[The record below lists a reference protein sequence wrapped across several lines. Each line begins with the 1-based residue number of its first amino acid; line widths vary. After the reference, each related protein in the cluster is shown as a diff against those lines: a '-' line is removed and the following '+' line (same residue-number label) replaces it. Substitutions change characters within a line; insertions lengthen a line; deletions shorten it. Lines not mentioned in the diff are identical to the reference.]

1 VGREL
6 TDTAPL
12 SRRRIVPYL
21 TSKKANIT
29 RRDKIK
35 KQDRAIKDIKFAQN
49 LATPV
54 HTQYQNFSRKI
65 EHNLVLQKEQ
75 VSGSMSTEYRHRGK
89 GGKPISLDSSETAP
103 LERPKAVGDIEI
115 TVKSGVIRIAA
126 NQYNNAE
133 DITLAFA
140 CRAEIFKFHYPVDL
154 EITIEAITDTTY
166 LVESISKIESD
177 TTDAI
182 MDWII
187 QLHIVRHETNIEKR
201 LMKFFRLLTTKLG
214 KRTSEGLLLEQTLSH
229 ARIAEIVGSTRS
241 TVSRTIS
248 TLRKT
253 QQIYIDELKGQIIL
267 PVD

>member
-1 VGREL
+1 MN
-6 TDTAPL
+6 TD
-12 SRRRIVPYL
+12 YH
-21 TSKKANIT
+21 
-29 RRDKIK
+29 D
-35 KQDRAIKDIKFAQN
+35 
-49 LATPV
+49 
-54 HTQYQNFSRKI
+54 
-65 EHNLVLQKEQ
+65 
-75 VSGSMSTEYRHRGK
+75 RGK
-89 GGKPISLDSSETAP
+89 GVRPISLNSSETAP
-103 LERPKAVGDIEI
+103 LEKPKAVEDIEI

-126 NQYNNAE
+126 NRPNNAE

-140 CRAEIFKFHYPVDL
+140 CRAEIFKFHYPADL

-166 LVESISKIESD
+166 LIESRSKIESD
-177 TTDAI
+177 TDDAI

-214 KRTSEGLLLEQTLSH
+214 KRTSRGLLLEQTLSH

-248 TLRKT
+248 SLRKT

>member
-1 VGREL
+1 M
-6 TDTAPL
+6 
-12 SRRRIVPYL
+12 
-21 TSKKANIT
+21 N
-29 RRDKIK
+29 
-35 KQDRAIKDIKFAQN
+35 
-49 LATPV
+49 
-54 HTQYQNFSRKI
+54 
-65 EHNLVLQKEQ
+65 
-75 VSGSMSTEYRHRGK
+75 TECKNGGK
-89 GGKPISLDSSETAP
+89 GLRPISLNSSETAP
-103 LERPKAVGDIEI
+103 LERPQIGEDIEI

-126 NQYNNAE
+126 SQSKNAE

-140 CRAEIFKFHYPVDL
+140 CKADIFKFHYPGDL
-154 EITIEAITDTTY
+154 DITIEAITDTTY
-166 LVESISKIESD
+166 LVESISKTESD
-177 TTDAI
+177 TSDAI

-187 QLHIVRHETNIEKR
+187 QLHIVRHETNLENR

-214 KRTSEGLLLEQTLSH
+214 KRTQEGLLIEHTLSH